1 MPEKSKI
8 CVEIPFYLKTWIDD
22 HDLGQNALVTLGLR
36 MIYLQEQNVS
46 ADKIVSEIKNYFE
59 SKKLPF

>member
-8 CVEIPFYLKTWIDD
+8 CVEIPTYLKEWIDT

-36 MIYLQEQNVS
+36 MIYLQETNVS
-46 ADKIVSEIKNYFE
+46 ADKIIKEVRSYFE
-59 SKKLPF
+59 DKKLPF